1 MKYIK
6 NLSIYFSGLIIL
18 FLSLWNG
25 AYYYIEPSLPL
36 AEEIRDIR
44 LQIPMSIY
52 SRDGRLFAQ
61 FGERLRN
68 PIPFSDIPKKLVSA
82 LLAAEDDRFYEHP
95 GYDYQGLLRAAINFV
110 LSGGDRSQGGST
122 ITQQLAR
129 MYFLTRDRT
138 FIRKFKELILAIRIE
153 QEFSKD
159 EILEL
164 YFNTYFFGQRAY
176 GVSAASQIYFGKSL
190 DQLSTSDIAILAGI
204 PRAPS
209 ILNPVNN
216 PDATENRREYVLG
229 RMLDLDIID
238 ENEYRQASS
247 TPVISQRFGPQAT
260 MSAPYIAEM
269 VRSEV
274 INRFGLS
281 AYEKGLKVTTTI
293 DSRLQRA
300 AHSSVQNGLH
310 LYDELHG
317 YRGEIG
323 NLSYLDLEF
332 YFEGILQDDQS
343 LITQLNRELDN
354 FDNVEGLYNAVVL
367 NINDNSASLYL
378 ESFGL
383 IDMEIN
389 DVEWARPYLNDDY
402 VGSIPVEISE
412 VLDYGDVVR
421 LRSTSDGKFR
431 LAQLPLPQAAL
442 VAIDPYDGA
451 VVSLIGGYD
460 FNLSNFNRASQA
472 KRQPGSAF
480 KPFVYSAA
488 LENGYSTASI
498 INDAPIVEEGAYLG
512 DDWRPE
518 NYTGQF
524 YGPTRLREA
533 LTRSLNLVSIRLV
546 REIGIQNV
554 VNYIER
560 FGFDETALPNN
571 LTIALGSG
579 GISPIEITTGYAIFA
594 NGGYSVSPYIID
606 KIEDAEGNIVFQN
619 SQPHICYQCLD
630 FDNPLNEDGLVFSSF
645 RETLRVSE
653 QVISPQNSYLMF
665 DVMKDVIQR
674 GTGISAFYALNRTDL
689 AGKTGTT
696 NDRRDAW
703 FSGYNA
709 NIAVSTWVGF
719 DQERSLGRL
728 EQGARTALPMWI
740 EFMKSALEAT
750 ELASPQR
757 PPGILDVRINPETGL
772 MTTDV
777 NNGIFELMRSSELDS
792 FNNGRINSS
801 SDINSDDLITEELSS
816 IY

>member
-6 NLSIYFSGLIIL
+6 KLSIYFIGLFIL

-25 AYYYIEPSLPL
+25 AYYYVEPSLPL

-52 SRDGRLFAQ
+52 TRDGRLFAQ
-61 FGERLRN
+61 FGERRRT
-68 PIPFSDIPKKLVSA
+68 PVPFSDIPTKLVSA

-176 GVSAASQIYFGKSL
+176 GVSAASQIYFGKRL

-216 PDATENRREYVLG
+216 PDATENRRAYVLG
-229 RMLDLDIID
+229 RMLDLDIINDD
-238 ENEYRQASS
+238 EYQQASS
-247 TPVISQRFGPQAT
+247 TPIISQRFGPQAT

-323 NLSYLDLEF
+323 SLSYLDLEI

-343 LITQLNRELDN
+343 LITQLNNELDN

-367 NINDNSASLYL
+367 DINENSASLYIENL
-378 ESFGL
+378 GL
-383 IDMEIN
+383 IYMELN
-389 DVEWARPYLNDDY
+389 DLEWARPYLNDDY
-402 VGSIPVEISE
+402 VGAIPVEVSE
-412 VLDYGDVVR
+412 VLAYGDIVR
-421 LRSTSDGKFR
+421 LRSTSDGNYR

-451 VVSLIGGYD
+451 VVSLVGGYD
-460 FNLSNFNRASQA
+460 FNLSNFNRAVQA
-472 KRQPGSAF
+472 RRQPGSAF

-488 LENGYSTASI
+488 LENGFSTASI
-498 INDAPIVEEGAYLG
+498 INDAPIVEEGADLG

-533 LTRSLNLVSIRLV
+533 LIRSLNLVSIRLV
-546 REIGIQNV
+546 RETGIQNV

-560 FGFDETALPNN
+560 FGFDEAALPNN

-579 GISPIEITTGYAIFA
+579 GISPLEITTGYAIFA

-606 KIEDAEGNIVFQN
+606 KIEDEEGNIIFQN
-619 SQPHICYQCLD
+619 SQPHICHQCLD
-630 FDNPLNEDGLVFSSF
+630 FDNPPNEDGLVFSSF
-645 RETLRVSE
+645 RTTLRESE
-653 QVISPQNSYLMF
+653 QVVSPQNSYLMF

-674 GTGISAFYALNRTDL
+674 GTGIRAFYELNRTDL

-740 EFMKSALEAT
+740 EFMNNALEAT
-750 ELASPQR
+750 ELAPPQR

-772 MTTDV
+772 MTTDI
-777 NNGIFELMRSSELDS
+777 NNGIFELMRSSELDY
-792 FNNGRINSS
+792 FNNGRTNST
-801 SDINSDDLITEELSS
+801 SDITSDELIAEELSS

>member
-95 GYDYQGLLRAAINFV
+95 GYDYQGLLRAAINFI

-216 PDATENRREYVLG
+216 PDATENRRAYVLG

-293 DSRLQRA
+293 DSRLQKA

-323 NLSYLDLEF
+323 SLSYLDLEF

-630 FDNPLNEDGLVFSSF
+630 FDNPLNEDGLVFPSF

-801 SDINSDDLITEELSS
+801 LDINSDDLIAEELSS

>member
-801 SDINSDDLITEELSS
+801 LDINSDDLIAEELSS

>member
-95 GYDYQGLLRAAINFV
+95 GYDYQGLLRAAINFI

-216 PDATENRREYVLG
+216 PDATENRRAYVLG

-323 NLSYLDLEF
+323 SLSYLDLEF

-645 RETLRVSE
+645 RETLRSSE

-792 FNNGRINSS
+792 FNNGRINSI
-801 SDINSDDLITEELSS
+801 SDINSDDLIAEELSS

>member
-95 GYDYQGLLRAAINFV
+95 GYDYQGLLRAAINFI

-216 PDATENRREYVLG
+216 PDATENRRAYVLG

-293 DSRLQRA
+293 DSRLQKA

-645 RETLRVSE
+645 RETLRSSE

-792 FNNGRINSS
+792 FNNGRINSI
-801 SDINSDDLITEELSS
+801 SDINSDDLIAEELSS